1 MFPQINNPNPFSG
14 PFSGCQQGMR
24 TRGDEEA
31 LGAAGGSH
39 TGTGPNGAGGAALG
53 SGQCKALTLGVAGNR
68 GE

>member
-1 MFPQINNPNPFSG
+1 
-14 PFSGCQQGMR
+14 MR

-68 GE
+68 GEWLSSSYDL